1 MNEKKE
7 LLKKIEIENIIWI
20 IYIGIIFLRLYG
32 NKFEKHYIIYND
44 NYSKEKYR
52 KNTILIFSIA
62 VIIYLYFFID
72 SYKDVSKLKITD
84 SKKKKD
90 LNQLSL
96 LGTTLILISGIIF
109 LYIAI
114 VDKDLDVELAFN

>member
-1 MNEKKE
+1 MNEKYE
-7 LLKKIEIENIIWI
+7 LLKKIKIEDFIWI
-20 IYIGIIFLRLYG
+20 IYIGIIFLCLYG
-32 NKFEKHYIIYND
+32 NEFEKHYVIYND

-62 VIIYLYFFID
+62 VIIYFYFFID
-72 SYKDVSKLKITD
+72 GYNDISKLKITD
-84 SKKKKD
+84 SKRKKD
-90 LNQLSL
+90 LNYLSL
-96 LGTTLILISGIIF
+96 LGTTLVLISGIIF